1 MRVALCQLV
10 SSPTKSENLNA
21 AVDAI
26 REAKR
31 RGADV
36 ALLPEVYMA
45 FLHPEDPT
53 TAAAV
58 AEPVDG
64 PFVSGLAAEARAQH
78 LYVGCGLWEQVPGE
92 RERAFNTTVLL
103 GPDGRLVL
111 AYRKTHLY
119 DAFGYR
125 ESDRI
130 VAGSEPPGVVRT
142 PLGTFGLLVCYELRF
157 PELTRRLA
165 LAGADVL
172 LLPAAWIAGHLKES
186 HWATLIQ
193 ARAIENTIFVAAANQ
208 TGNMS
213 TGRSMLVDPMGVA
226 VVDGGEEAGVLAGDI
241 DLARIARVREKLPL
255 LSHRREALYA
265 LPADAVPA
273 ARSNDAAAG
282 TAKPAVGA
290 RR

>member
-10 SSPTKSENLNA
+10 SSPNKSESLEA
-21 AVDAI
+21 GIRAI
-26 REAKR
+26 KEAKR

-36 ALLPEVYMA
+36 AVLPEVHMA
-45 FLHPEDPT
+45 FLHPKDPT
-53 TAAAV
+53 TAAQV

-64 PFVSGLAAEARAQH
+64 PFVSALAAEARAQH
-78 LYVGCGLWEQVPGE
+78 LYVACGLWETAPGE

-103 GPDGRLVL
+103 GPDGQLVL

-130 VAGSEPPGVVRT
+130 VAGSEPPDVVRT

-157 PELTRRLA
+157 PELARRLA

-172 LLPAAWIAGHLKES
+172 LVPAAWIAGHLKES

-193 ARAIENTIFVAAANQ
+193 ARAIENTVFVAAANQ

-213 TGRSMLVDPMGVA
+213 TARSMLVDPMGVA
-226 VVDGGEEAGVLAGDI
+226 LVDGGEEPGVYVGDV
-241 DLARIARVREKLPL
+241 DLARIARVRQKLPVL
-255 LSHRREALYA
+255 QHRRETLYA
-265 LPADAVPA
+265 PPAPA
-273 ARSNDAAAG
+273 GAR
-282 TAKPAVGA
+282 PAVGA

>member
-1 MRVALCQLV
+1 MRIALCQLV
-10 SSPTKSENLNA
+10 SSPAKPENLEA
-21 AVDAI
+21 GIQAI

-45 FLHPEDPT
+45 FLHPKDPT
-53 TAAAV
+53 TAAQV

-64 PFVSGLAAEARAQH
+64 PFVSALAAEARAQG
-78 LYVGCGLWEQVPGE
+78 LYVACGLWERAPGE

-103 GPDGRLVL
+103 GPDGRLIL

-119 DAFGYR
+119 DAFGFR

-130 VAGSEPPGVVRT
+130 VAGDEPPGVVRT

-172 LLPAAWIAGHLKES
+172 LLPAAWIAGHLKEA

-226 VVDGGEEAGVLAGDI
+226 IVDGGEEAGVLTGDV
-241 DLARIARVREKLPL
+241 DVARIARVREKLPVL
-255 LSHRREALYA
+255 RHRREALYA
-265 LPADAVPA
+265 PPLVE
-273 ARSNDAAAG
+273 
-282 TAKPAVGA
+282 A